1 MVATDTVTQYAVK
14 YGMQAVVALGILVVG
29 AMASRW
35 AGNIAQRSFERQTLD
50 PPVQM
55 LLVRVVK
62 MVVLLISG
70 VIPKP
75 VFPLQSY
82 CNA

>member
-1 MVATDTVTQYAVK
+1 MVVMDKLTQYAVQ
-14 YGMQAVVALGILVVG
+14 YGIQAVVALGIIVVG
-29 AMASRW
+29 ALAYRL
-35 AGNIAQRSFERQTLD
+35 AGNFAQRSFERQTLD
-50 PPVQM
+50 PPVRT

>member
-1 MVATDTVTQYAVK
+1 MVVMDKLTQYAVQ
-14 YGMQAVVALGILVVG
+14 YGIQAVVALGIIVVG
-29 AMASRW
+29 ALAYRL
-35 AGNIAQRSFERQTLD
+35 AGNFAQRSFERQTLD
-50 PPVQM
+50 PPVRT
-55 LLVRVVK
+55 LLVRVIK

>member
-1 MVATDTVTQYAVK
+1 MVVMDKLTQYAVK
-14 YGMQAVVALGILVVG
+14 CGMQAVVALGIIVVG
-29 AMASRW
+29 ALASRL

-50 PPVQM
+50 PPVWM

-70 VIPKP
+70 VIPKS

-82 CNA
+82 YNA